1 MELSKQVTPCYSK
14 KNHYKRKRSSN
25 METARFAKQTL
36 VFQKTLFENTFNA
49 MAMIQDQTEIIVSS
63 YLDQLPWISEDAK
76 KSLQNSVDLA
86 KKSRTEFKKAVE
98 DGYRK
103 FEELLEER
111 EERQGRQKEEM
122 KG

>member
-1 MELSKQVTPCYSK
+1 
-14 KNHYKRKRSSN
+14 

-76 KSLQNSVDLA
+76 KSLQNSVDAA

-111 EERQGRQKEEM
+111 AERQGQEREERQGQEKAERGRQKEEA

>member
-1 MELSKQVTPCYSK
+1 
-14 KNHYKRKRSSN
+14 

-49 MAMIQDQTEIIVSS
+49 MAMIQDQTEIVVSS
-63 YLDQLPWISEDAK
+63 YLDQLPWVSEDAK

-111 EERQGRQKEEM
+111 AERQGQEREERQGRQKEEM

>member
-1 MELSKQVTPCYSK
+1 
-14 KNHYKRKRSSN
+14 
-25 METARFAKQTL
+25 METTRFAKQTL

-76 KSLQNSVDLA
+76 SSLKSSVDLA
-86 KKSRTEFKKAVE
+86 KKSRNEFKKAVE

-111 EERQGRQKEEM
+111 AEKTQEM
-122 KG
+122 LREQVR